1 MVNKIF
7 GKKSILEAIE
17 NNLEIDKIICNKNQ
31 PDILKII
38 SNKTEFIIENNNFF
52 NQFDKTLNHQFCVAF
67 LKEKTI
73 KSLSIND
80 LIDKIKK
87 QDEIKIL
94 ILDEIEDPRNFGAI
108 IRTAVCFGIDAIIYK
123 NKNQVQINDLTIK
136 SSMGAIYYIDMY
148 KVANLSNVIEKLKS
162 VGVWIYASILDEE
175 ASDFN
180 EIKFDKK
187 SAIIVGNENLGITN
201 IVIKNSDFKVFIPIT
216 KIDSLNVSVATGI
229 LLNKLGNR

>member
-1 MVNKIF
+1 MVNRIF
-7 GKKSILEAIE
+7 GKKSILEALE
-17 NNLEIDKIICNKNQ
+17 NNLPIVKIVSNKNQ
-31 PDILKII
+31 PDILNII
-38 SNKTEFIIENNNFF
+38 SNKTQFMIEKNDFF

-67 LKEKTI
+67 LKENSI
-73 KSLSIND
+73 RDLSINH
-80 LIDKIKK
+80 LIEKIKK

-108 IRTAVCFGIDAIIYK
+108 IRTSVCFGVDAIIYK

-148 KVANLSNVIEKLKS
+148 KVANLSNIIEKLKD
-162 VGVWIYASILDEE
+162 VGVWIYASILDED
-175 ASDFN
+175 ALDFN
-180 EIKFDKK
+180 KIEFDKK

-201 IVIKNSDFKVFIPIT
+201 IVIKNSDFKVFIPIS

-229 LLNKLGNR
+229 LLNKLGN